1 MSATSGMFN
10 KWNGRGEQRF
20 NRNQNIFPRLPTAR
34 PIRKLSTS
42 RRLPNH
48 SAPSAKFKM
57 LSFLRQTSPV
67 RLAIFLMFAITCY
80 RLWFITQM
88 EMMPDE
94 AYYWLWSKHLAAS
107 YRDKGPAIA
116 WVIALGTELFG
127 HTVFGI
133 RFFAVILSTG
143 TGVLIFLL
151 ARRLYDDRV
160 ALWSVLL
167 AAVIP
172 MLAVGSILM
181 TIDSLSV
188 FFWVLAALIFWKAIH
203 RDNWMDWF
211 WLGLAVGAGFLAKF
225 TNGVQ
230 LGCIGFF
237 LLWSKEHRRLLFSW
251 KMFVLCAAFSLCITP
266 ILWWNMHN
274 GWVHAIAL
282 HSRSGVKSSFSIH
295 PMQLLEFIGGQFGV
309 ISPLIMAG
317 LVVATVVLL
326 WKRHTDLRVR
336 FLMSQF
342 LPVYGLFMFF
352 SLNSVGQPNWAAPAL
367 GTGIIFTVVYW
378 REIVARHP
386 AWRWGVGAA
395 FAVALLMTVV
405 LHDTNPLMLVL
416 NRITTSQHWKPVTDP
431 LRRAQGWKDFA
442 AHVQAAREKHGANLL
457 IADHYSQASMMS
469 FYLPDQPTTYLLPAP
484 YGASQFTLWPGY
496 QKGPDTRA
504 LYVTSQTNPAKIIP
518 EKLREEFS
526 HVELVDDFWSQHDGR
541 PMTHFY
547 IYLCTGG

>member
-1 MSATSGMFN
+1 
-10 KWNGRGEQRF
+10 
-20 NRNQNIFPRLPTAR
+20 
-34 PIRKLSTS
+34 
-42 RRLPNH
+42 
-48 SAPSAKFKM
+48 M

-67 RLAIFLMFAITCY
+67 RLAIFLLFALTCY

-107 YRDKGPAIA
+107 YRDKGPGVA
-116 WVIALGTELFG
+116 WVIALGTKLFG
-127 HTVFGI
+127 NTVFGI
-133 RFFAVILSTG
+133 RFFAVTLSTG
-143 TGVLIFLL
+143 TSAVLFLL

-160 ALWSVLL
+160 ALWCVVL

-172 MLAVGSILM
+172 LMAVGSILM

-188 FFWVLAALIFWKAIH
+188 FFWALAALIFWKAIH
-203 RDNWMDWF
+203 RDNLMDWF

-237 LLWSKEHRRLLFSW
+237 LLWSKEHRRLLFSP
-251 KMFVLCAAFSLCITP
+251 KMLVLGAGFGLCILP
-266 ILWWNMHN
+266 VLWWNIQT
-274 GWVHAIAL
+274 GWVHAMAL
-282 HSRSGVKSSFSIH
+282 HSRSGVKSSFQIR
-295 PMQLLEFIGGQFGV
+295 PGQLLEFLGGQFGV

-317 LVVATVVLL
+317 LVVAAVALL
-326 WKRHTDLRVR
+326 WNRHTDLRVR

-352 SLNSVGQPNWAAPAL
+352 SLNNAGQANWAAPAL
-367 GTGIIFTVVYW
+367 VTGIIFTVVYW

-395 FAVALLMTVV
+395 FALALMMTVLMHNTGPLMTV
-405 LHDTNPLMLVL
+405 L
-416 NRITTSQHWKPVTDP
+416 NRLAASQSWKPITDP

-442 AHVQAAREKHGANLL
+442 AHVQTAREKHDANLL
-457 IADHYSQASMMS
+457 IADHYSQASMMA

-496 QKGPDTRA
+496 QTGPDTRA
-504 LYVTSQTNPAKIIP
+504 LYVTAQAVATKAVPP
-518 EKLREEFS
+518 KLREEFS
-526 HVELVDDFWSQHDGR
+526 SVELVDDFWSQHHGR

-547 IYLCTGG
+547 IYLCTRS